1 MRNSRTAVVIHSGL
15 AGSGRRKPADLFSA
29 AEIDRMDEGMLA
41 GKSREALLALRQ
53 KLSDTFDW
61 LDSGDCGIG
70 SPEMLAWEKRL
81 DRLNNLL
88 DNIDWILD
96 SEEELENEDEW

>member
-70 SPEMLAWEKRL
+70 SPEMRAWEKRL
-81 DRLNNLL
+81 DRLTDL
-88 DNIDWILD
+88 IDHIDEILNPDIDCDD
-96 SEEELENEDEW
+96 SDEG